1 MNYEYL
7 DNAFW
12 EADDR
17 SIVKCIRLTK
27 VENGPAN
34 KRKKDVMQFHKLLPN
49 GTECPNYKEVVEKV
63 GIEKIDQNTA
73 ERRERKEREAQQK
86 RAVHEQKKRTVELEK
101 LFNLKLQAFE
111 IDEIKNSTDRALRTK
126 IRRAKNEVEMNAL
139 AAILCSGFRAYQKP
153 IWRAKIFR
161 RAVCE
166 LHTFCH
172 RNSQYSTYVLYSTFY
187 HPFIIIRKITFGRRF
202 SACEQNALWPTRTHD
217 HAKFTNGTRFHTPYW
232 KKIICI

>member
-139 AAILCSGFRAYQKP
+139 AAIL
-153 IWRAKIFR
+153 IAK
-161 RAVCE
+161 E
-166 LHTFCH
+166 LGMIGE
-172 RNSQYSTYVLYSTFY
+172 NS
-187 HPFIIIRKITFGRRF
+187 
-202 SACEQNALWPTRTHD
+202 ERTE
-217 HAKFTNGTRFHTPYW
+217 
-232 KKIICI
+232 